1 MGEGVSE
8 GLLVKTFQ
16 SMIDAKLSLLSFWPC
31 HAKRDSHDY
40 YNDIP
45 PRKL

>member
-16 SMIDAKLSLLSFWPC
+16 SMIDAKLSLL
-31 HAKRDSHDY
+31 
-40 YNDIP
+40 
-45 PRKL
+45 KLLALQCETGFSRLFQ